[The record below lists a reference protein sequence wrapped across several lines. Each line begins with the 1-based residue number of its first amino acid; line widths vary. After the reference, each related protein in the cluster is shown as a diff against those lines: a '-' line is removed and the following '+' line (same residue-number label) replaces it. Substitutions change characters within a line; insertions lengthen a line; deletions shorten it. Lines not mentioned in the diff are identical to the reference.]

1 MAGKAVAEYE
11 KNTKGHDKPS
21 WPSMHPREAIP
32 MTEITDLSSPVLW
45 LIVGLLWGSMLAVI
59 ISEHCS
65 RTRDATERE
74 LER

>member
-1 MAGKAVAEYE
+1 
-11 KNTKGHDKPS
+11 
-21 WPSMHPREAIP
+21 

-59 ISEHCS
+59 IREHCS
-65 RTRDATERE
+65 RTCDAIEQE

>member
-1 MAGKAVAEYE
+1 
-11 KNTKGHDKPS
+11 
-21 WPSMHPREAIP
+21 MHPREAIP

-59 ISEHCS
+59 ISKHWS
-65 RTRDATERE
+65 RTRDAIERE

>member
-1 MAGKAVAEYE
+1 MAGKAVAECE
-11 KNTKGHDKPS
+11 KNTKGHDKAPWTSIHPS
-21 WPSMHPREAIP
+21 EAIP

-59 ISEHCS
+59 ISEHWS
-65 RTRDATERE
+65 RTCDAIERE

>member
-1 MAGKAVAEYE
+1 
-11 KNTKGHDKPS
+11 
-21 WPSMHPREAIP
+21 

-65 RTRDATERE
+65 RTRDAIERERE
-74 LER
+74 LERWPPLPMIPAHCCYIDSLDPA

>member
-1 MAGKAVAEYE
+1 
-11 KNTKGHDKPS
+11 
-21 WPSMHPREAIP
+21 

-59 ISEHCS
+59 ISEHWS
-65 RTRDATERE
+65 RIRDVIDRE

>member
-1 MAGKAVAEYE
+1 
-11 KNTKGHDKPS
+11 
-21 WPSMHPREAIP
+21 

-59 ISEHCS
+59 IREHWS
-65 RTRDATERE
+65 RTSDAIERE

>member
-1 MAGKAVAEYE
+1 
-11 KNTKGHDKPS
+11 
-21 WPSMHPREAIP
+21 

-65 RTRDATERE
+65 RTRDAIERERE